1 MGGRQPLSRSTTR
14 RPVPSSKEARLTSWE
29 FQQLGIPSTLIVDS
43 AAGMMMAE
51 GKIGCVITGADRI
64 AANGD
69 TANKIG
75 TYSLAVLANENSIPF
90 YVAAPT
96 STIDLD
102 LPTGGD
108 IQIEERAADEV
119 TYFNGNPTAP
129 VGVTRGQSRL
139 RRHTPSVHQRHYLRR
154 GRVPETLS

>member
-1 MGGRQPLSRSTTR
+1 
-14 RPVPSSKEARLTSWE
+14 
-29 FQQLGIPSTLIVDS
+29 
-43 AAGMMMAE
+43 MMMAE

-129 VGVTRGQSRL
+129 AGVPAANPAFDITPHRYISAIICEGGVCRTPYDESLRLAVRSEQQRQS
-139 RRHTPSVHQRHYLRR
+139 P
-154 GRVPETLS
+154 